1 MSGTFVS
8 KTDAFFAYASQV
20 MRSVILNSV
29 REWVAEKRSGE
40 RVPLTLLN
48 SLAANVADG
57 EESILN
63 VHEALEDLEKADP
76 RGLDRGDALLRRLQ
90 RARNR

>member
-1 MSGTFVS
+1 
-8 KTDAFFAYASQV
+8 

-29 REWVAEKRSGE
+29 RERVAEKRSGE
-40 RVPLTLLN
+40 RVPLTLSN

-76 RGLDRGDALLRRLQ
+76 RGPDRGDALLRRLQ